1 MSHTSKSLSYH
12 LMVSVGTWR
21 VTCGK
26 ELGVK
31 AKMIGTTEVQTI
43 GCENTDREAINFC
56 HFLSK
61 DG

>member
-1 MSHTSKSLSYH
+1 
-12 LMVSVGTWR
+12 MVSVGTWR